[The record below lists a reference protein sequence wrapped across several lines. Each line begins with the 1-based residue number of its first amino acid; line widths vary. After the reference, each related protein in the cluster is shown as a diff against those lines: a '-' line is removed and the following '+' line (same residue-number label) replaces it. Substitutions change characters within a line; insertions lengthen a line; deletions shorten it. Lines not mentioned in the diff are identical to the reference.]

1 MKVITHLST
10 RAQRGKNLT
19 LVWGLHDFAAGKML
33 VALSAEGICW
43 IGLNCTEEALAKDW
57 TGANL
62 VHDQKLTE
70 KPARE
75 IIRAWQKG
83 WPESGEAFKT
93 PLVLYGTAFQIKVWK
108 ALLKIKS
115 GKTMTYADVSRK
127 VAAPTALRAVGT
139 AVGRNPLSVL
149 VPCHRVVNTSGSKI
163 SYAWGAPVKKALL
176 KAEGV
181 II

>member
-1 MKVITHLST
+1 MKIITHITT

-19 LVWGLHDFAAGKML
+19 LVWGQHDFATGKIM
-33 VALSAEGICW
+33 VAVSAEGLCW
-43 IGLNCTEEALAKDW
+43 IGLNCTEAALAKDW
-57 TGANL
+57 PNANL

-75 IIRAWQKG
+75 IIRAWEKG
-83 WPESGEAFKT
+83 WPQNGENFKM
-93 PLVLYGTAFQIKVWK
+93 PLVLYGTAFQVKVWK

-115 GKTMTYADVSRK
+115 GKVTTYADIARK

-149 VPCHRVVNTSGSKI
+149 VPCHRVVNTSGNKI
-163 SYAWGAPVKKALL
+163 SYAWGAPIKKALL

-181 II
+181 IL